1 MTSPARRRKMV
12 AEVRETIVVSERRVC
27 QAIEQSRSSQR
38 FVPQLPDRDQP
49 LIEPVVRL
57 AEKYG
62 RYGYRRITALLKNQ
76 GWQVN
81 HKQVERIWRLEGLK
95 VPQKQPKRGR
105 LWRIVSRQFFT
116 DMIIFSLSRNW
127 MELSIRKFR
136 NPARLMTT
144 IPVML
149 PRMATLLAI
158 YSEAPATCASR
169 FLLTRSPSSTCVLIS

>member
-38 FVPQLPDRDQP
+38 FVPQLPDREQP
-49 LIEPVVRL
+49 LIEQVVRL

-81 HKQVERIWRLEGLK
+81 HKQAERIWRLEGLK
-95 VPQKQPKRGR
+95 VPQKQPKRGH
-105 LWRIVSRQFFT
+105 LWRIVS
-116 DMIIFSLSRNW
+116 W
-127 MELSIRKFR
+127 
-136 NPARLMTT
+136 
-144 IPVML
+144 
-149 PRMATLLAI
+149 
-158 YSEAPATCASR
+158 
-169 FLLTRSPSSTCVLIS
+169 